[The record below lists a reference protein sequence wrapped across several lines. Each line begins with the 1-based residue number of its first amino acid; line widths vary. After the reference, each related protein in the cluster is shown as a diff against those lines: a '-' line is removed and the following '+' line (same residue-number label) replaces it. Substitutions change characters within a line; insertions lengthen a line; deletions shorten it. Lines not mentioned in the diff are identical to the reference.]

1 MSKAIVIQVSTS
13 CRSWTNQHPAR
24 FVDPLTGKPIEKD
37 SWGHAMT
44 YQSED
49 SAREVAA
56 ERGLD
61 VRGCDYVQHAI

>member
-1 MSKAIVIQVSTS
+1 MSKAIVIQVSTV

-24 FVDPLTGKPIEKD
+24 FVEPRTGKPFEKD
-37 SWGHAMT
+37 SWGHALT

-56 ERGLD
+56 ERDWD
-61 VRGCDYVQHAI
+61 VVGCDYVASAI